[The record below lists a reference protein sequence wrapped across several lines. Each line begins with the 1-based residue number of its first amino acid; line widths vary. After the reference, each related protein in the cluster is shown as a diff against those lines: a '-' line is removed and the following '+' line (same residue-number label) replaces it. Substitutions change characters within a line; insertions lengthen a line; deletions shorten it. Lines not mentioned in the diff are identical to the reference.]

1 MPKALALVA
10 TSLLLRGVAA
20 AEYPTEGGVVVLDST
35 NFAPF
40 IAEQAYTIVE
50 FYAPWCGHCKTLEP
64 EWSAA
69 AKKVS
74 KLKPKV
80 H

>member
-1 MPKALALVA
+1 M
-10 TSLLLRGVAA
+10 
-20 AEYPTEGGVVVLDST
+20 EYPTEGGVAVLDPT
-35 NFAPF
+35 NFADF
-40 IAEQAYTIVE
+40 IAEQDYTIVE
-50 FYAPWCGHCKTLEP
+50 FYAPWCGHCKSLEP

-80 H
+80 QDAEPRACTNTLTPPPRFHH